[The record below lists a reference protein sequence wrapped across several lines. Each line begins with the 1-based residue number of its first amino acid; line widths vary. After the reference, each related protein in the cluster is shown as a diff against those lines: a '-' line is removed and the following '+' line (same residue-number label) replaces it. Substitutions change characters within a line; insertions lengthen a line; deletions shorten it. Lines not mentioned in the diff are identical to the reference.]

1 MSLWRQ
7 LTRGLRTLT
16 NPTAADQ
23 DVVDEVQD
31 YLDRATAAHMARG
44 LSQEDAHRAARQELG
59 SLTSVTQQLREC
71 GWEHVIDTFVA
82 DLRYGARRLRAAPA
96 FTAVTMLT
104 LALGIG
110 ATTAIFSAVKPI
122 LLEPLPYPEAH
133 RITMIWEVRPD
144 GVRADGTFGM
154 YRGLVE
160 RARSFEEIAV
170 FKAWQ
175 PILTGRDQ
183 PERLDGQRVSAS
195 YFQVLGVSPIL
206 GRPFAAS
213 DDRVNGPNVIVLS
226 DALWQRRFGGD
237 PTIIGRQ
244 ITLDGGSHLVV
255 GIMPRDFE
263 NVLGPSAALWAPMQ
277 YGMSQGRT
285 WGHHLQTV
293 GRLRPGV
300 SLDQAATELNLLG
313 QAVLDEQHPAT
324 YRDGVQFLT
333 TSLQDDVTRDVKP
346 TLLISFGAVILV
358 LVIACVNVTNLL
370 LARAVN
376 RRDEFTLRAALGAP
390 RRRLIRQ
397 FLTESLLLA
406 VLGGVAGIAVAG
418 LGVRALMALSP
429 PNLPRAGAISVDTMV
444 LAFALGIVT
453 LVGLAIGA
461 IPALQTA
468 RNDRNTSL
476 PQATPRTTRRLR
488 GMRSALV
495 VSEVSLALVLLVSSG
510 LLWQSL
516 ERLFAVRTG
525 FETTDL
531 LTLQVQTSGSRFK
544 DSGTTSRF
552 FAQALGAVR
561 QVPGVTAAALTSQLP
576 LSGDVDLYG
585 VHFDPVPPDDPG
597 EMRGSFRYSVSPGY
611 IETMRIPLLRGRLFD
626 ERDREG
632 TLRVA
637 LISESMARRRLPGRD
652 AIGQRLRIGPTD
664 GPLYTVVGVVGD
676 VKQMSLALNESE
688 AVYTTEAQWRFADT
702 AMSLVVR
709 THGDAAALVPALR
722 QAIWSVDKDQP
733 IIRVAMMDDLLAG
746 TEARRR
752 FALSLLQAFALTAL
766 ILAAAGIYG
775 VLAGSVAERTREIGV
790 RSTLGASRGSIL
802 GLVLREGM
810 RLTGCGIAL
819 GLAGALAASQALA
832 TLLFGTSRLD
842 PLTYMAVIALM
853 VGVSVLACWTPA
865 WRAVRVDPATTLR
878 AE

>member
-1 MSLWRQ
+1 MWFWRH

-16 NPTAADQ
+16 NPAAADR

-31 YLDRATAAHMARG
+31 YLDQATAAHLARG
-44 LSQEDAHRAARQELG
+44 LSPDDARRAARREFG
-59 SLTSVTQQLREC
+59 SVTGAIQQVREC
-71 GWEHVIDTFVA
+71 GWEHAVDTFLA
-82 DLRYGARRLRAAPA
+82 DLRYGARRLRTAPA
-96 FTAVTMLT
+96 FTAITVLT

-110 ATTAIFSAVKPI
+110 ATTAIFSALKPI

-133 RITMIWEVRPD
+133 RITMIWEVGRD
-144 GVRADGTFGM
+144 GLRADGTFGM

-170 FKAWQ
+170 FKPWQ
-175 PILTGRDQ
+175 PTLTGRDQ
-183 PERLDGQRVSAS
+183 PERFDGQRVSAS
-195 YFQVLGVSPIL
+195 YFHVLGVPPIL
-206 GRPFAAS
+206 GRPFEAS
-213 DDRVNGPNVIVLS
+213 DDHVNGPNVIVLS

-237 PTIIGRQ
+237 PTIIGRP
-244 ITLDGGSHLVV
+244 ITLDGSSYLVV
-255 GIMPRDFE
+255 GVMPRDFE
-263 NVLGPSAALWAPMQ
+263 NVLGPSAELWAPMQ
-277 YGMSQGRT
+277 YGMSQGRA
-285 WGHHLQTV
+285 WGHHLRTV

-300 SLDQAATELNLLG
+300 SLEQATTELELLG
-313 QAVLDEQHPAT
+313 RAVLDEQHPAT
-324 YRDGVQFLT
+324 YGGGVEFLT

-346 TLLISFGAVILV
+346 TLLIGFGAVILV
-358 LVIACVNVTNLL
+358 LLIACVNVTNLL
-370 LARAVN
+370 LARAVY

-397 FLTESLLLA
+397 LLTESLLLA
-406 VLGGVAGIAVAG
+406 VLGGVAGFAVAL
-418 LGVRALMALSP
+418 LGVRALVALSP
-429 PNLPRAGAISVDTMV
+429 PNLPRAGAISIDTTV
-444 LAFALGIVT
+444 FAFGLGIVT
-453 LVGLAIGA
+453 LIGLAIGA
-461 IPALQTA
+461 IPALRTA
-468 RNDRNTSL
+468 RSDPNTSL
-476 PQATPRTTRRLR
+476 PQATPRTTRRQHA
-488 GMRSALV
+488 MRRALV
-495 VSEVSLALVLLVSSG
+495 VAEVSLALVLLVSSG
-510 LLWQSL
+510 LVWRSL
-516 ERLFAVRTG
+516 ERLFAVRVG
-525 FETTDL
+525 FDSTDL
-531 LTLQVQTSGSRFK
+531 LTLQVQTSGSLK
-544 DSGTTSRF
+544 DSATMLRF
-552 FAQALGAVR
+552 FAQSLEAARNL
-561 QVPGVTAAALTSQLP
+561 PGVTTAALTSQVP
-576 LSGDVDLYG
+576 MSGDLDLYG
-585 VHFDPVPPDDPG
+585 VRFDPPSPDDPG
-597 EMRGSFRYSVSPGY
+597 EVQGSFRYSVSPGY

-626 ERDREG
+626 DGDREG
-632 TLRVA
+632 APRVA

-652 AIGQRLRIGPTD
+652 AIGQRMRIGPTD

-688 AVYTTEAQWRFADT
+688 AVYTTEAQWRFADA

-709 THGDAAALVPALR
+709 THGDAAVLVPALR
-722 QAIWSVDKDQP
+722 QAIWSVDKGQP
-733 IIRVAMMDDLLAG
+733 IVRVAMMNDLLAG

-752 FALSLLQAFALTAL
+752 FALILLQAFALTAL

>member
-44 LSQEDAHRAARQELG
+44 LSQEDARRAARQELG
-59 SLTSVTQQLREC
+59 SLTSVTQQLREY

-96 FTAVTMLT
+96 FTAITVLT

-154 YRGLVE
+154 FRGLVE

-175 PILTGRDQ
+175 PTLKGRDQ

-226 DALWQRRFGGD
+226 NALWQRRFGGD

-244 ITLDGGSHLVV
+244 IILDGSGHLVV

-263 NVLGPSAALWAPMQ
+263 NVLGPSAELWAPMQ
-277 YGMSQGRT
+277 YGTSQGRT

-324 YRDGVQFLT
+324 YRGGVQFLT

-346 TLLISFGAVILV
+346 TLLITFGAVILV

-370 LARAVN
+370 LARAFS

-390 RRRLIRQ
+390 RRRLVRQ
-397 FLTESLLLA
+397 LLTESLLLA
-406 VLGGVAGIAVAG
+406 VFGGVAGVAVA
-418 LGVRALMALSP
+418 LPGVRVLVALSP
-429 PNLPRAGAISVDTMV
+429 PNLPRASAISIDTTV
-444 LAFALGIVT
+444 LAFGLGMVT
-453 LVGLAIGA
+453 LIGVAIGA

-468 RNDRNTSL
+468 RIDSNTSV
-476 PQATPRTTRRLR
+476 PQAAPRTTRRQR
-488 GMRSALV
+488 AMRRVLV
-495 VSEVSLALVLLVSSG
+495 VAEVSLALVLLTSSG
-510 LLWQSL
+510 LLWRSL
-516 ERLFAVRTG
+516 ERLFAVRVG
-525 FETTDL
+525 FDSADL
-531 LTLQVQTSGSRFK
+531 LTLQVQTSGSLK
-544 DSGTTSRF
+544 DPATMLRF
-552 FAQALGAVR
+552 FAQSLEAVR
-561 QVPGVTAAALTSQLP
+561 NVPGVTTAAVTSQLP

-585 VHFDPVPPDDPG
+585 VHFDPPPPDDPG
-597 EMRGSFRYSVSPGY
+597 EVQGTFRYSVSPGY
-611 IETMRIPLLRGRLFD
+611 IQTMRIPLRRGRLFD
-626 ERDREG
+626 ERDRDG
-632 TLRVA
+632 APRVA
-637 LISESMARRRLPGRD
+637 LISESLASRRLPGRD

-676 VKQMSLALNESE
+676 VKQRSLALNESE
-688 AVYTTEAQWRFADT
+688 AVYTTEAQWRFADA

-733 IIRVAMMDDLLAG
+733 IVRVTMMDDLLAG
-746 TEARRR
+746 TVAGRR
-752 FALSLLQAFALTAL
+752 FALILLQAFALTAL

-790 RSTLGASRGSIL
+790 RSALGASRGSIL

-810 RLTGCGIAL
+810 LLTGFGVAV
-819 GLAGALAASQALA
+819 GLAGALAASQALV
-832 TLLFGTSRLD
+832 TLLFGISPLD
-842 PLTYMAVIALM
+842 PLTYMGVIALM
-853 VGVSVLACWTPA
+853 MAVSAIACWIPA
-865 WRAVRVDPATTLR
+865 WRAVRLDPATTLR

>member
-1 MSLWRQ
+1 MAFARSPIRA
-7 LTRGLRTLT
+7 
-16 NPTAADQ
+16 AADR

-31 YLDRATAAHMARG
+31 YLDQATAAHRARG
-44 LSQEDAHRAARQELG
+44 LSPDDARRAARQEFG
-59 SLTSVTQQLREC
+59 SVTSAIQQVREY
-71 GWEHVIDTFVA
+71 GWEHAVDTFLT
-82 DLRYGARRLRAAPA
+82 DLRYGARRLRTAPA
-96 FTAVTMLT
+96 FTAIAVLT

-110 ATTAIFSAVKPI
+110 ATTAIFSALKPI

-133 RITMIWEVRPD
+133 RITMIWEVARD

-160 RARSFEEIAV
+160 RARSFEAIAV
-170 FKAWQ
+170 FKPWQ
-175 PILTGRDQ
+175 PTLTGRDQ

-195 YFQVLGVSPIL
+195 YFQVLGVPPIL
-206 GRPFAAS
+206 GRPFEAS
-213 DDRVNGPNVIVLS
+213 DDQVNGPNVIVLS
-226 DALWQRRFGGD
+226 DALWHRHFGGD
-237 PTIIGRQ
+237 PTIVGRPV
-244 ITLDGGSHLVV
+244 TLDGSSYLVV
-255 GIMPRDFE
+255 GVMPRDFE
-263 NVLGPSAALWAPMQ
+263 NVLGPSAELWAPMQ

-285 WGHHLQTV
+285 WGHHLHTV

-300 SLDQAATELNLLG
+300 SLEQATTELNLIG

-324 YRDGVQFLT
+324 YRGGVEFLT
-333 TSLQDDVTRDVKP
+333 TSLQDDVTHDVKP

-370 LARAVN
+370 LARAVY

-397 FLTESLLLA
+397 VLTESLVLA
-406 VLGGVAGIAVAG
+406 VLGGVAGAAVAL
-418 LGVRALMALSP
+418 LGVRALVALSP
-429 PNLPRAGAISVDTMV
+429 PNLPRAGAIGIDTTV
-444 LAFALGIVT
+444 FAFGLGIVT
-453 LVGLAIGA
+453 LIGFAIGA

-468 RNDRNTSL
+468 RSDPNTSV
-476 PQATPRTTRRLR
+476 PQTTPRTTRRPH

-495 VSEVSLALVLLVSSG
+495 VAEVSLALVLLVSSG
-510 LLWQSL
+510 LLWRSL
-516 ERLFAVRTG
+516 ERLFAVRVG
-525 FETTDL
+525 FDSTEL
-531 LTLQVQTSGSRFK
+531 LTLQVQTSGSLK
-544 DSGTTSRF
+544 DPATKLRF
-552 FAQALGAVR
+552 FAQSLEAAR
-561 QVPGVTAAALTSQLP
+561 NVPGVTTAALTSQLP
-576 LSGDVDLYG
+576 MSGDVDLYG
-585 VHFDPVPPDDPG
+585 VHFDPPPPGDPG
-597 EMRGSFRYSVSPGY
+597 EKHGSFRYSVSPGY

-632 TLRVA
+632 APRVA

-652 AIGQRLRIGPTD
+652 AIGQRLRIGPPD

-676 VKQMSLALNESE
+676 VKQMSLVLNESE
-688 AVYTTEAQWRFADT
+688 AVYTTEAQWRFADA

-733 IIRVAMMDDLLAG
+733 IVRVAMMADLLAG
-746 TEARRR
+746 TEARRG
-752 FALSLLQAFALTAL
+752 FALILLQAFALTAL

-790 RSTLGASRGSIL
+790 RSALGASRGSIL

-810 RLTGCGIAL
+810 RLTGFGIAL
-819 GLAGALAASQALA
+819 GLAGALAASRALT
-832 TLLFGTSRLD
+832 TLLFGISRLD

-853 VGVSVLACWTPA
+853 IGVSVLACWTPA

>member
-23 DVVDEVQD
+23 DVVDELQD
-31 YLDRATAAHMARG
+31 YLDRATAAHMPRG
-44 LSQEDAHRAARQELG
+44 LSQEDARRAARQELG
-59 SLTSVTQQLREC
+59 SLTSVTQQLREY

-82 DLRYGARRLRAAPA
+82 DLRYGARRLRAAPG
-96 FTAVTMLT
+96 FTAITVLT

-154 YRGLVE
+154 FRGLVE

-175 PILTGRDQ
+175 PTLTGRDQ
-183 PERLDGQRVSAS
+183 PERLNGQRVSAS
-195 YFQVLGVSPIL
+195 YFHVLGVLPIL

-244 ITLDGGSHLVV
+244 ITLDGSSHLVV

-263 NVLGPSAALWAPMQ
+263 NVLGPSAELWAPMQ

-285 WGHHLQTV
+285 WGHHLHTV

-324 YRDGVQFLT
+324 YRGGVQFLT
-333 TSLQDDVTRDVKP
+333 TSLQDDVTHDVKP
-346 TLLISFGAVILV
+346 TLLISFVAVCLV

-370 LARAVN
+370 LGRAVY
-376 RRDEFTLRAALGAP
+376 RRDEFRLRAALGAP

-397 FLTESLLLA
+397 LLTESLLLA
-406 VLGGVAGIAVAG
+406 VLGGVAGVAVAL
-418 LGVRALMALSP
+418 LGVRALVALSP
-429 PNLPRAGAISVDTMV
+429 PNLPRAGAISVDTTV
-444 LAFALGIVT
+444 FAFGLAIVT
-453 LVGLAIGA
+453 LIGLAIGA

-468 RNDRNTSL
+468 RSDSNTSV
-476 PQATPRTTRRLR
+476 PRAASRTTRRQR
-488 GMRSALV
+488 AMRRVLV
-495 VSEVSLALVLLVSSG
+495 VAEVSLALVLLTSSG
-510 LLWQSL
+510 LLWRSL
-516 ERLFAVRTG
+516 ERVFAVRVG
-525 FETTDL
+525 FDAADL
-531 LTLQVQTSGSRFK
+531 LTLQVQTSGSLK
-544 DSGTTSRF
+544 DPAAMLRF
-552 FAQALGAVR
+552 FAQSLEAVR
-561 QVPGVTAAALTSQLP
+561 NVPGVTTAALTSQLP

-585 VHFDPVPPDDPG
+585 VHFDPPPPDDPG
-597 EMRGSFRYSVSPGY
+597 EVQGTFRYSVSPGY
-611 IETMRIPLLRGRLFD
+611 IQTMRIPLRRGRLFD
-626 ERDREG
+626 ARDREG
-632 TLRVA
+632 APRVA
-637 LISESMARRRLPGRD
+637 LISEALASRRLPGRD

-676 VKQMSLALNESE
+676 VKQRSLALDEPE
-688 AVYTTEAQWRFADT
+688 AVYTTEAQWRFADA

-733 IIRVAMMDDLLAG
+733 IVRVTMMDDLLAG
-746 TEARRR
+746 TVAGRR
-752 FALSLLQAFALTAL
+752 FALILLQAFALTAL

-790 RSTLGASRGSIL
+790 RSALGASRGSIL

-810 RLTGCGIAL
+810 LLTGFGIAL
-819 GLAGALAASQALA
+819 GLAGALAASQALV
-832 TLLFGTSRLD
+832 TLLFGISPRD
-842 PLTYMAVIALM
+842 PLTYMGVIALM
-853 VGVSVLACWTPA
+853 MAVSAIACWTPA
-865 WRAVRVDPATTLR
+865 WRAVRLDPATTLR

>member
-31 YLDRATAAHMARG
+31 YLDQATTAHMARG
-44 LSQEDAHRAARQELG
+44 LSQEDARRAARQELG
-59 SLTSVTQQLREC
+59 SLTSLTQQLREY
-71 GWEHVIDTFVA
+71 GWEHVIDTLVA
-82 DLRYGARRLRAAPA
+82 DLRYGARRLRAAPG
-96 FTAVTMLT
+96 FTAITVLT

-110 ATTAIFSAVKPI
+110 ATTAIFSAVNPI

-175 PILTGRDQ
+175 PTLTGRGQ
-183 PERLDGQRVSAS
+183 PERLNGQRVSAS

-237 PTIIGRQ
+237 PTIIGQQ
-244 ITLDGGSHLVV
+244 ITLDGSSHLVV

-263 NVLGPSAALWAPMQ
+263 NVLGPSDELWAPMQ

-300 SLDQAATELNLLG
+300 SLDQAATELNLRG

-324 YRDGVQFLT
+324 YRGGVQFLT
-333 TSLQDDVTRDVKP
+333 TSLQDDVTHDVKP
-346 TLLISFGAVILV
+346 TLLISFGAAILV

-370 LARAVN
+370 LARAVY

-390 RRRLIRQ
+390 RRRLVRQ
-397 FLTESLLLA
+397 LLTESLLLA
-406 VLGGVAGIAVAG
+406 VFGGVAGVAVAL
-418 LGVRALMALSP
+418 LGVRAIVALSP
-429 PNLPRAGAISVDTMV
+429 PNLPRADAISIDTTV
-444 LAFALGIVT
+444 LAFGLGIVT
-453 LVGLAIGA
+453 LIGVAIGA

-468 RNDRNTSL
+468 RSDSNTSVRH
-476 PQATPRTTRRLR
+476 AAPRTTRRQR
-488 GMRSALV
+488 AMRRVLV
-495 VSEVSLALVLLVSSG
+495 VAEVSLALVLLTSSG
-510 LLWQSL
+510 LLWRSL
-516 ERLFAVRTG
+516 ERLFAVRVG
-525 FETTDL
+525 FDSADL
-531 LTLQVQTSGSRFK
+531 LTLQVQTSGSLK
-544 DSGTTSRF
+544 DPAAMLRF
-552 FAQALGAVR
+552 FAQSLEAVR
-561 QVPGVTAAALTSQLP
+561 NVPGVTTAALTSQLP
-576 LSGDVDLYG
+576 LSGDSDLYG
-585 VHFDPVPPDDPG
+585 VHFDPPPPDDPG
-597 EMRGSFRYSVSPGY
+597 EVQGTFRYSVSPGY
-611 IETMRIPLLRGRLFD
+611 IQTMRIPLRRGRLFD

-632 TLRVA
+632 APRVA
-637 LISESMARRRLPGRD
+637 LISESLASRRLPGRD

-676 VKQMSLALNESE
+676 VKQKSLALNQSE
-688 AVYTTEAQWRFADT
+688 AVYTTEAQWRFADA

-722 QAIWSVDKDQP
+722 QAIWSVDKNQP
-733 IIRVAMMDDLLAG
+733 IVRVTMMDDLLAG
-746 TEARRR
+746 TVAGRR
-752 FALSLLQAFALTAL
+752 FALMLLQAFALTAL

-790 RSTLGASRGSIL
+790 RSALGASRRSIL

-810 RLTGCGIAL
+810 FLTGFGIAL
-819 GLAGALAASQALA
+819 GLAGALAATRALV
-832 TLLFGTSRLD
+832 TQLFGISRLD
-842 PLTYMAVIALM
+842 PLTYMGVIALM
-853 VGVSVLACWTPA
+853 SAVSVIACWTPA
-865 WRAVRVDPATTLR
+865 WRAVRLDPATTLR